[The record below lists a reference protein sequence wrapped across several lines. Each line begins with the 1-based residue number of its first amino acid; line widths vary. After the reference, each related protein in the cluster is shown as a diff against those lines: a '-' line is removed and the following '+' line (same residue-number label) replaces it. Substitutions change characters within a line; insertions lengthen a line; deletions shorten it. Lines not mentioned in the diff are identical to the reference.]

1 MITLL
6 RVDHRLLH
14 GQVAFS
20 WTQYVGADCILIAND
35 SVPGDELRKTTIK
48 LAKPPSV
55 KLVIKNIND
64 SIEAIK
70 SGVTDKYNLFIV
82 VESVNDAWRIAS
94 AIDEIK
100 SINLGGIKAKEG
112 SKNISKAINLLPTEI
127 EQLQQ
132 LVGKGVEVEIRQVPN
147 DRKQLLRNAC
157 NSGGQIM
164 VEALLLGLVAFIAQ
178 SEYALGTSLI
188 SRPIVTGLLTGLVL
202 GDVQTGVIMGATLEL
217 AFIGSFSVGAS
228 IPPDV
233 VTGGI
238 LGVAFAITSGAGT
251 ETALLLGLPIAT
263 LTLILKN
270 IYLGMFIPMLSQR
283 ADGYAERADL
293 RGIERMHLIAGFG
306 LSLMLAAVVT
316 VSFLVGSNAVKSL
329 LDTIPEFIKHGL
341 SVATG
346 IIPALGFAMLA
357 RLLINKKVAPYFF
370 LGFVLM
376 AYLKI
381 PVTGIAILG
390 AIVAVV
396 MVNVTALNSPRITTE
411 QGVSDDDEDDF

>member
-1 MITLL
+1 
-6 RVDHRLLH
+6 
-14 GQVAFS
+14 
-20 WTQYVGADCILIAND
+20 
-35 SVPGDELRKTTIK
+35 
-48 LAKPPSV
+48 
-55 KLVIKNIND
+55 
-64 SIEAIK
+64 
-70 SGVTDKYNLFIV
+70 
-82 VESVNDAWRIAS
+82 
-94 AIDEIK
+94 
-100 SINLGGIKAKEG
+100 
-112 SKNISKAINLLPTEI
+112 
-127 EQLQQ
+127 
-132 LVGKGVEVEIRQVPN
+132 
-147 DRKQLLRNAC
+147 
-157 NSGGQIM
+157 M

-202 GDVQTGVIMGATLEL
+202 GDVQDRRHYGRDAGAGVYRLFLRWRLDPARRRDRRYSRRGVRHYLWRRHRN
-217 AFIGSFSVGAS
+217 
-228 IPPDV
+228 
-233 VTGGI
+233 
-238 LGVAFAITSGAGT
+238 GVAAWPAYRHADFDP
-251 ETALLLGLPIAT
+251 E
-263 LTLILKN
+263 K
-270 IYLGMFIPMLSQR
+270 YLSGMFIPMLSQR

>member
-1 MITLL
+1 
-6 RVDHRLLH
+6 
-14 GQVAFS
+14 
-20 WTQYVGADCILIAND
+20 
-35 SVPGDELRKTTIK
+35 
-48 LAKPPSV
+48 
-55 KLVIKNIND
+55 
-64 SIEAIK
+64 
-70 SGVTDKYNLFIV
+70 
-82 VESVNDAWRIAS
+82 
-94 AIDEIK
+94 
-100 SINLGGIKAKEG
+100 
-112 SKNISKAINLLPTEI
+112 
-127 EQLQQ
+127 
-132 LVGKGVEVEIRQVPN
+132 
-147 DRKQLLRNAC
+147 
-157 NSGGQIM
+157 M

-316 VSFLVGSNAVKSL
+316 V
-329 LDTIPEFIKHGL
+329 
-341 SVATG
+341 ATG